1 MEDVIL
7 GIDLGGTNIKAGAV
21 GPDGRV
27 LSRCQVPTGV
37 SGGPEAVADSIAEAG
52 RHCIEALGG
61 RPAAG
66 VGIGSPGNLSV
77 ERDMVLFLP
86 NFPGWRDIPLR
97 QMIEDRLALPC
108 TLENDANVAALAEQ
122 WVGAGRGAQS
132 LVIFTLGTGIGGG
145 IVLGGQVWHGF
156 RGVAGEFGHMS
167 IDLEGPPCNC
177 GNVGC
182 IEALASATAM
192 VHRMRQALAAGRTSS
207 LAGRGEELMA
217 RDIYEAAVAGD
228 ALAAE
233 NLAQTGEYLGAAVTN
248 ILHILNPQVV
258 VLSGGVTAAGDMLM
272 SPLMAEVNRRA
283 MKAQLEG
290 VKICFAG
297 LGNDAGVIGA
307 ARCFMLEVRRA

>member
-27 LSRCQVPTGV
+27 LSRYQVPTGV
-37 SGGPEAVADSIAEAG
+37 SGGPDAVADSIAEAG
-52 RHCIEALGG
+52 RRCVEALGG

-66 VGIGSPGNLSV
+66 GGIGSPGNLDV
-77 ERDMVLFLP
+77 ERGMVLFSP
-86 NFPGWRDIPLR
+86 NFPGWTDIPLR
-97 QMIEDRLALPC
+97 QMVEDRLGLPC

-145 IVLGGQVWHGF
+145 IVLDGQVWRGF
-156 RGVAGEFGHMS
+156 RGVASEFGHMS
-167 IDLEGPPCNC
+167 INLDGPPCNC

-182 IEALASATAM
+182 VEALASATAM
-192 VHRMRQALAAGRTSS
+192 VRRVRQALAAGRASALS
-207 LAGRGEELMA
+207 DRGEELTA

-228 ALAAE
+228 ALAGE
-233 NLAQTGEYLGAAVTN
+233 NLAQTGAYLGAAVTN
-248 ILHILNPQVV
+248 ILHILNPRVV
-258 VLSGGVTAAGDMLM
+258 VLSGGVTAAGDMLLK
-272 SPLMAEVNRRA
+272 PLMAEVNRRA
-283 MKAQLEG
+283 MTAHLEG

-307 ARCFMLEVRRA
+307 ARCFMLARRRA